1 MLETVP
7 FNNQYNHFFF
17 LKSKPQFILLN
28 INSTQQW
35 LHMHN
40 SDSERGWVFPCLPS
54 SHTQFTQLQFSR
66 RNFLSKQHGGGVR
79 RNNKMRLEKCYFC
92 SSTVYPGHGIQF
104 VRNDCKVSC
113 RFFPFKTFQSLFT
126 AHVARWSFFGS
137 TCFRQGTVFD
147 SVYLW
152 RFVVN
157 FLFTQRNTSMEIY
170 NL

>member
-1 MLETVP
+1 
-7 FNNQYNHFFF
+7 
-17 LKSKPQFILLN
+17 
-28 INSTQQW
+28 
-35 LHMHN
+35 MHN

-54 SHTQFTQLQFSR
+54 SHTQFTHLQFSR

-113 RFFPFKTFQSLFT
+113 RFFLFKTFRSLFT
-126 AHVARWSFFGS
+126 AHVAWLSFFGS

-147 SVYLW
+147 SVFIYSVLALISFSHKETHQW
-152 RFVVN
+152 KYI
-157 FLFTQRNTSMEIY
+157 IY
-170 NL
+170 NENLIWLMLISCQSLTPR